1 MFLSARTILCSVL
14 CVCAWGAVS
23 AHLSAQGEPIDGP
36 VPPAVVT
43 RDEHGLVTARAVR
56 IERPINLD
64 GHLNDEVYQT
74 TQAIDGFLQQEPHE
88 GAPASERT
96 EAWIFFD
103 DRNIYV

>member
-1 MFLSARTILCSVL
+1 MGLIVRMLLSARTFLGSVL
-14 CVCAWGAVS
+14 CVCACGTASV
-23 AHLSAQGEPIDGP
+23 HLSAQGEPIDAP

-43 RDEHGLVTARAVR
+43 RGEHGLVTARAVR

-74 TQAIDGFLQQEPHE
+74 TQAIDGFLQQEPEE

-96 EAWIFFD
+96 EAWFF
-103 DRNIYV
+103 